1 MRYPA
6 RMSTRTYALG
16 AVAALVVAIAGYF
29 AFSSHQTGQQQAALR
44 GLIADS
50 TGLLREALEKAPS
63 AEIAARLDANLQA
76 IKAARD
82 RAFADA
88 TEHYILGA
96 REIARRRLD
105 ASRLMREAA
114 EARQALAAH
123 MARPA
128 VPRERWIHAAGELK
142 RRVETLHG
150 DLGRVLKALDENLE
164 SMADAQKRLAPHG
177 ATASLVEPEL
187 IAAARKRAQAEAAT
201 AAADLEKARSL
212 APR

>member
-1 MRYPA
+1 MNA
-6 RMSTRTYALG
+6 KIMGAGIAG
-16 AVAALVVAIAGYF
+16 AVVIAIAGYF
-29 AFSSHQTGQQQAALR
+29 AFSSHQTVQQQTALR

-50 TGLLREALEKAPS
+50 TGLLREALSKAPT
-63 AEIAARLDANLQA
+63 AEGAARLDANLQA
-76 IKAARD
+76 IGNSARD

-105 ASRLMREAA
+105 ANRLLREAA

-123 MARPA
+123 MARPS
-128 VPRERWIHAAGELK
+128 VPRERWIHAAGEMK
-142 RRVETLHG
+142 RRVDAVHA

-164 SMADAQKRLAPHG
+164 SMGDALKRLEPHG
-177 ATASLVEPEL
+177 VSASLIDDET

-201 AAADLEKARSL
+201 AAVDLEKARTL

>member
-1 MRYPA
+1 MNA
-6 RMSTRTYALG
+6 KVLG
-16 AVAALVVAIAGYF
+16 AGIAGAVVLAIAGYF
-29 AFSSHQTGQQQAALR
+29 AFSSYQTGQQQAALR

-50 TGLLREALEKAPS
+50 TGLLGEALEKAPS
-63 AEIAARLDANLQA
+63 AEIAAKLDANLQA
-76 IKAARD
+76 IKSSRD

-114 EARQALAAH
+114 EARQALSSH

-177 ATASLVEPEL
+177 AGASLIGADL
-187 IAAARKRAQAEAAT
+187 IAAARKRAQTEAAT